1 MNRSHQPKCRA
12 NVLPVALLV
21 CGTATA
27 QTTPTPDQLFNWA
40 ESTYSSVFPSGP
52 SSQVFAPYTVRAYTT
67 GNYLGLANGR
77 VYVLGPVTGN
87 QLLDIGPISQ
97 FTCQVL
103 PTSSGCPASAAPS
116 DRATCELPNF
126 QTDLLNAVNQQRAA
140 GAQCGSSGS
149 FSPASSLSW
158 NTTMGAAALGHSD
171 DMQQRNFFSHTG
183 SNGSNPGDRLTS
195 AGYNWR
201 TYGENIAAGQSTV
214 QSVVSG
220 WMNSPGHCA
229 NIMNASFREIAVACV
244 KGTGGSTYGTYW
256 TMVLGTAR

>member
-1 MNRSHQPKCRA
+1 
-12 NVLPVALLV
+12 
-21 CGTATA
+21 
-27 QTTPTPDQLFNWA
+27 
-40 ESTYSSVFPSGP
+40 
-52 SSQVFAPYTVRAYTT
+52 
-67 GNYLGLANGR
+67 
-77 VYVLGPVTGN
+77 
-87 QLLDIGPISQ
+87 
-97 FTCQVL
+97 
-103 PTSSGCPASAAPS
+103 
-116 DRATCELPNF
+116 
-126 QTDLLNAVNQQRAA
+126 
-140 GAQCGSSGS
+140 
-149 FSPASSLSW
+149 
-158 NTTMGAAALGHSD
+158 MGAAALGHSD